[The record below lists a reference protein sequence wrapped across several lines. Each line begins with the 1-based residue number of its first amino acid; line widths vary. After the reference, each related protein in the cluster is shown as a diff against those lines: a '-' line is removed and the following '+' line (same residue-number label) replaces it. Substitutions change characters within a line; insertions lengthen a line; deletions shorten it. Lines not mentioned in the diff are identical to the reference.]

1 MTRKRWILAGLALGA
16 LGSSLPL
23 HAQVAQAAQTATAMP
38 VQLLKNYAHGLEML
52 DQAMTGLTLD
62 IGFKFLNKTYENDV
76 YVTEPV
82 TGRKVRTSCVR
93 FKSSSGFA
101 FKAST
106 PDAHFTQDGVLVVVQ
121 TIDKID
127 AEGLNFSFQLGPCV
141 NVAGGFGV
149 KLRDVKLTYKARPM
163 IKFPEIGGGCQVTLN
178 PIPDDMRVSIGDL
191 NILGVQNDL
200 DKLAKDAVREALNAT
215 LGNFFNQGLGSGL
228 ARAAIKVCG
237 GAKKR

>member
-1 MTRKRWILAGLALGA
+1 MTGKRWILTGLALGA
-16 LGSSLPL
+16 LASPSIL
-23 HAQVAQAAQTATAMP
+23 HAQVAQAAQAATAMP

-106 PDAHFTQDGVLVVVQ
+106 PDARFTQDGVLVVEQ

-127 AEGLNFSFQLGPCV
+127 AEGLNFTFQLGPCM
-141 NVAGGFGV
+141 NVGGGFGV
-149 KLRDVKLTYKARPM
+149 RLRDVKLTYKARPM
-163 IKFPEIGGGCQVTLN
+163 IKFPEQGCQVTLN

>member
-1 MTRKRWILAGLALGA
+1 MKRRLVALAAVVIPALASPSHLN
-16 LGSSLPL
+16 
-23 HAQVAQAAQTATAMP
+23 AQLAKQAGRAGQVMAT
-38 VQLLKNYAHGLEML
+38 QLLKNFVNGPAML
-52 DQAMTGLTLD
+52 DEAMNGLSLD

-76 YVTEPV
+76 YVTEPL
-82 TGRKVRTSCVR
+82 TGNKVRTACVR
-93 FKSSSGFA
+93 FKSTSGFA
-101 FKAST
+101 FKAGT

-121 TIDKID
+121 NIDKID

-149 KLRDVKLTYKARPM
+149 RLRDVKLTYKARPI
-163 IKFPEIGGGCQVTLN
+163 IKFPEQGCQVTLN

-215 LGNFFNQGLGSGL
+215 LGSFFNQGLGSGL
-228 ARAAIKVCG
+228 AKAAIKVCG
-237 GAKKR
+237 GAKQR